1 MPNQKR
7 NGLRTIRDFAQ
18 NVCKF
23 ITFWTP
29 AIKIAF
35 PANPALY
42 GALTAA
48 NAACALLVE
57 EADKEIGT
65 QQDA

>member
-1 MPNQKR
+1 MPYQNR
-7 NGLRTIRDFAQ
+7 NGLRLIRNIAHQ
-18 NVCKF
+18 ACRQ

-29 AIKIAF
+29 VIKVAF

-42 GALTAA
+42 AALTAA

-57 EADKEIGT
+57 EADKEIPIVT
-65 QQDA
+65 